1 MKIRSI
7 AMVTNRRTYIGGSD
21 GRIIMG
27 DQAALLRL
35 WRAKRGEVE
44 PVDLSYILNVKI
56 GLATQDLNRRWY
68 GPSNRRHTTNLAF
81 GESPAVF
88 GEAKMTTAPLDRLT
102 HHCDIVETGN
112 DTWRFKSRDDD
123 HTSTRALAPTVV

>member
-1 MKIRSI
+1 
-7 AMVTNRRTYIGGSD
+7 MVTNRRTYIGGSD

-88 GEAKMTTAPLDRLT
+88 GEAKTTTAPLDRLT

>member
-1 MKIRSI
+1 
-7 AMVTNRRTYIGGSD
+7 MVTNRRTYIGGSD